1 MRETIVEDTAEILKL
16 RGEEET
22 MDPLWK
28 QQQRQQQMQRR
39 RMEQAYWQQQ
49 QEAKAKKQ
57 PDTLPEKRQPDSFT
71 RVKAEAAKL
80 RQELTAGRL
89 TEERFKAQL
98 RELMVQ
104 DERGTWWMI
113 GYETGEWY
121 LHDGTNWVR
130 ADPPGRAARGVASIA
145 PAKPK
150 PRRFW
155 GSVVLLL
162 GLVVTFV
169 AGLAIGDPVYSFFD
183 YNDTIAWGCVSLVW
197 LVGLVLTIIITR
209 KVWRRK

>member
-1 MRETIVEDTAEILKL
+1 
-16 RGEEET
+16 

-49 QEAKAKKQ
+49 QKAKAKKQ
-57 PDTLPEKRQPDSFT
+57 PDILPENRQPDSFT
-71 RVKAEAAKL
+71 RVEAEVAKL
-80 RQELTAGRL
+80 RREVATGRL

-121 LHDGTNWVR
+121 LHDGADWVR
-130 ADPPGRAARGVASIA
+130 ADPPGRAARGVASTA

-169 AGLAIGDPVYSFFD
+169 AGAAIGDPIYRLAGYD
-183 YNDTIAWGCVSLVW
+183 DTIPLGCMSLVW